1 MGMTFEQKIASEQED
16 LRQRDAADAA
26 ASREASLASSPEAKA
41 DLARRFREREQ
52 EEEAEKARRKAELK
66 RQAEPPAIKNW
77 RSVLFQ
83 EAIAIRAEADSKPII
98 AAAEKAKAAYSKAK
112 AARQKHEY
120 ACLLKAEA
128 EAEAAYS
135 KAATLAREAAQ
146 AAERAAQRA
155 DIGPIRR
162 REMEREAI
170 AAGFAADV
178 QA

>member
-1 MGMTFEQKIASEQED
+1 MTFKEKIAFEQED
-16 LRQRDAADAA
+16 LRQREAA
-26 ASREASLASSPEAKA
+26 AAAESQAFDHTSHENGI
-41 DLARRFREREQ
+41 ARRRKERKQ
-52 EEEAEKARRKAELK
+52 EEEAERAAREAEQK
-66 RQAEPPAIKNW
+66 RQNEPAAIRNW
-77 RSVLFQ
+77 RIVLFQ

-112 AARQKHEY
+112 TARQKHEY
-120 ACLLKAEA
+120 ARLLKAEA

-135 KAATLAREAAQ
+135 KAAKLAGEAVQDASH
-146 AAERAAQRA
+146 AAQRA
-155 DIGPIRR
+155 DIAPFRR